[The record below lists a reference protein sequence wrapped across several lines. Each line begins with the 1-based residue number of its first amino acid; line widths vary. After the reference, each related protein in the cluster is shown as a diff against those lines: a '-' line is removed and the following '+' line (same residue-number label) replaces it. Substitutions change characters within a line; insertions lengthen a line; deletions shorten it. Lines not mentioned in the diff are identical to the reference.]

1 MRALQYRLLS
11 IRQKREKAV
20 VQLYKEGKTYRD
32 ISKIAKISVR
42 DIKPVLLKY
51 GADNLSEYAD
61 IGHGYE
67 DAAAILPNS
76 TKAYKLF
83 SEGKSPLQVSID
95 LNLRASEVKTL
106 YREHWELLKM
116 HSLARLYDEIGDQG
130 VSDLLQ
136 LHKSCK
142 AQQVSNDQIIQYLAI
157 YGNDLPMIKRQYD
170 VVDSRLQGLISQK
183 YTI

>member
-32 ISKIAKISVR
+32 IPKIAKISVR

-83 SEGKSPLQVSID
+83 SEGKTTI
-95 LNLRASEVKTL
+95 SESAEIAELSVG
-106 YREHWELLKM
+106 EMMELLVD
-116 HSLARLYDEIGDQG
+116 RGI
-130 VSDLLQ
+130 
-136 LHKSCK
+136 KSK
-142 AQQVSNDQIIQYLAI
+142 ITLKDYEEGLSTAI
-157 YGNDLPMIKRQYD
+157 E
-170 VVDSRLQGLISQK
+170 GL
-183 YTI
+183 